1 MCYRKRIQRILNC
14 VYSMGSLK
22 TVTADLQMEFEENL
36 FKFGVI
42 VSGFLDLWRRVFI
55 ASKIWKF
62 LAGNIS

>member
-1 MCYRKRIQRILNC
+1 MLPEKN
-14 VYSMGSLK
+14 SENLK
-22 TVTADLQMEFEENL
+22 LCLLYGIVKNRTADLQMEFEEKL